1 MNQKLKIVW
10 IGGNHLRHLYFLSQ
24 IQKNYSISAA
34 IIQQREEMIPT
45 PPIYIDEHDKENF
58 IRHFE
63 VRDKTEKKYFG
74 IQTIDCQKLYIAK
87 DELNS
92 QKTID
97 FINLIKPDIVLLFG
111 CDLIK
116 DPLYS
121 RLPRNTINLHGGLS
135 PRYKGTATMFW
146 PFYFMEPN
154 HVGSTFHH
162 IVSEPDAGEI
172 VHQTVPKLERSDGIH
187 DVACKTIVES
197 AKEMT
202 RLLEIYEHKRNWQV
216 YKQKGSGR
224 NFRQS
229 DFRAEHLRIIYDL
242 FNDDM
247 VKFFLDGRIKPMKP
261 NLVKQF

>member
-97 FINLIKPDIVLLFG
+97 
-111 CDLIK
+111 
-116 DPLYS
+116 
-121 RLPRNTINLHGGLS
+121 
-135 PRYKGTATMFW
+135 
-146 PFYFMEPN
+146 
-154 HVGSTFHH
+154 
-162 IVSEPDAGEI
+162 
-172 VHQTVPKLERSDGIH
+172 
-187 DVACKTIVES
+187 
-197 AKEMT
+197 
-202 RLLEIYEHKRNWQV
+202 
-216 YKQKGSGR
+216 
-224 NFRQS
+224 
-229 DFRAEHLRIIYDL
+229 
-242 FNDDM
+242 
-247 VKFFLDGRIKPMKP
+247 
-261 NLVKQF
+261 